1 MASPQDLTNHR
12 PGNFRPK
19 IGHRHP
25 QAAVASGPDPVV
37 QGLNPAQSP
46 REAQGICIHG
56 YSPPSGVSAVLGG
69 VAEFKVKLLAVLDSL
84 EDVDNQGAI
93 GMINTIDLNQQY
105 RRIPFI
111 AKDESQVILVLFK
124 YGIKVME
131 VNSPV
136 VLYRHPLY
144 SIQRVVCY
152 DDGLGKQVVAI
163 KVGQPRKTKYGLLA
177 FQCNSQDQATEI
189 CRTLATIIEVITTP
203 ERS

>member
-1 MASPQDLTNHR
+1 MASPQNLTNHR
-12 PGNFRPK
+12 PGSFRPK
-19 IGHRHP
+19 IGHS
-25 QAAVASGPDPVV
+25 SGQWSRSSGTGFEPSSES
-37 QGLNPAQSP
+37 QRS
-46 REAQGICIHG
+46 
-56 YSPPSGVSAVLGG
+56 SGVSAVLGG

-177 FQCNSQDQATEI
+177 LQCNSQDQATEI

>member
-1 MASPQDLTNHR
+1 MFRNKKKKSKKEGDNSLSSKNSSSGKASSSS
-12 PGNFRPK
+12 
-19 IGHRHP
+19 
-25 QAAVASGPDPVV
+25 SGQWSRSSGTGFEPSSES
-37 QGLNPAQSP
+37 QRS
-46 REAQGICIHG
+46 
-56 YSPPSGVSAVLGG
+56 SGVSAVLGG
-69 VAEFKVKLLAVLDSL
+69 VAEFKVKLLAVLDNL

-111 AKDESQVILVLFK
+111 AKDDSQVILVLFK